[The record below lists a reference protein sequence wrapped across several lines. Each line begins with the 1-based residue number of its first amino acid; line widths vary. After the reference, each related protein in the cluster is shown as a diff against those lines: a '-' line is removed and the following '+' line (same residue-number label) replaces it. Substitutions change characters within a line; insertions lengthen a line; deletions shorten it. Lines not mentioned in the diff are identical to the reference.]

1 MFLILWFK
9 HLPFPQFD
17 KTIWKPFIKQ
27 PFFRMHFMKYVYA
40 LQLLVLVIPFLNNN
54 WFPSLSLPLLIA
66 IYLIILV
73 IHECIHILI
82 IYSKGDISLT
92 FRGTFF
98 WLHTN
103 APLHKGRFLAFMS
116 LPFFTLSVLPFL
128 ISLFVTSEVIAL
140 LLYISWVNTFLSSS
154 DIINTFLIMIKPKDA
169 IFCRGFY
176 KLS

>member
-1 MFLILWFK
+1 MFLILWLK
-9 HLPFPQFD
+9 QLPFPQLD
-17 KTIWKPFIKQ
+17 KTIWKPFIKH
-27 PFFRMHFMKYVYA
+27 PFFRMHFMKFVYA
-40 LQLLVLVIPFLNNN
+40 LQLLVLAIPFLSNNS
-54 WFPSLSLPLLIA
+54 FPSLSLPLLIA

-73 IHECIHILI
+73 IHEYIHIVV

-103 APLHKGRFLAFMS
+103 APLHKGRFLLFMS

-128 ISLFVTSEVIAL
+128 ISFFVTNEVKAL

-154 DIINTFLIMIKPKDA
+154 DIINTFLIFIKPKDA

-176 KLS
+176 KLG

>member
-1 MFLILWFK
+1 MILWFK
-9 HLPFPQFD
+9 HLPFPQLD

-27 PFFRMHFMKYVYA
+27 PFFRMHFMKFVYA

-54 WFPSLSLPLLIA
+54 WFPSLTLPLLIA
-66 IYLIILV
+66 IYLIILG
-73 IHECIHILI
+73 IHECIHILV

-103 APLHKGRFLAFMS
+103 APLRKRRFLTFMS

-128 ISLFVTSEVIAL
+128 LSFFVTNEVKAL

-154 DIINTFLIMIKPKDA
+154 DIINTFLIIIKPKDA

-176 KLS
+176 KLG